1 MLKVS
6 GNRTLSQMNSFD
18 FIITIAMGS
27 TFSSGIL
34 DKNVFLIDT
43 LCALALLIF
52 MQFLITRSSV
62 KFRKID
68 KLVKANPVM
77 LFYQGE
83 LLQDAME
90 HERVGR
96 DEILACMREN
106 GLSTLS
112 QVEAIVLETNGKL
125 SAIPKRISDI
135 ETLDHDKSYSDVSHP

>member
-1 MLKVS
+1 
-6 GNRTLSQMNSFD
+6 
-18 FIITIAMGS
+18 
-27 TFSSGIL
+27 SGIL
-34 DKNVFLIDT
+34 DKNVSLIDT